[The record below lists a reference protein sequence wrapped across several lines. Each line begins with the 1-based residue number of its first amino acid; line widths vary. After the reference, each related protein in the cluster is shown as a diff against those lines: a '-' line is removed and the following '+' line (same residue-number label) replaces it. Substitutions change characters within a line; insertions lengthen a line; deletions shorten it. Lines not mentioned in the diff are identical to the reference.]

1 MTPTSIRYANAFALK
16 IPLIKPMLMAGVH
29 ITHAETLIVRLETN
43 QGVVGWGENTAA
55 PTHGGQT
62 LEDMLQ
68 AFTQEIQHD
77 LIGIDSH
84 NLSAISK
91 ILGHK
96 YPQGSGAI
104 AAIDIALYDLVG
116 KSLGVPA
123 YTLMGGKQRSSVSP
137 LWLIGT
143 KSVETDIAEAKK
155 CQALGYQFFKLKLG
169 VKTVKEDIQS
179 ALGIRAALGS
189 DVQICADANM
199 GYSSEQAVEFLR
211 GTQAANIAYLEQPL
225 AKDNTTGL
233 KQICELQIAPIGL
246 DESITNISDIIHYK
260 KYGVAGV
267 SLKTLKLGGI
277 SGVLRSASVCDALGM
292 EINLAGK
299 IAETSVASAAVLQLS
314 AALREVNWGIS
325 PSHLYLAEDIVDKP
339 IEPIQGIYSIP
350 NQIGLGVEV
359 NESKLKRF
367 QI

>member
-29 ITHAETLIVRLETN
+29 ISHAETFIVRLETN

-55 PTHGGQT
+55 PSHGGQT
-62 LEDMLQ
+62 LEEMLQ
-68 AFTQEIQHD
+68 AFTHGIQES
-77 LIGIDSH
+77 LIGIDSE

-91 ILGHK
+91 ILSQK
-96 YPQGSGAI
+96 FPNGSGAI

-116 KSLGVPA
+116 KTLGIPA

-155 CQALGYQFFKLKLG
+155 CQAAGYQFFKLKLG
-169 VKTVKEDIQS
+169 VKTVEEDIQS
-179 ALGIRAALGS
+179 ALGIREALGQNM
-189 DVQICADANM
+189 QICADANM
-199 GYSSEQAVEFLR
+199 GYSSEQATQFLK

-225 AKDNTTGL
+225 AKENTAGL
-233 KQICELQIAPIGL
+233 KQICDLQIAPIGL
-246 DESITNISDIIHYK
+246 DESITNISDIIHNK
-260 KYGVAGV
+260 KYGIAGV

-299 IAETSVASAAVLQLS
+299 IAETSIASAAVLQLS

-325 PSHLYLAEDIVDKP
+325 PSHLYLADDVVDKP
-339 IEPIQGIYSIP
+339 IEPIQGVYSIP
-350 NQIGLGVEV
+350 DHIGLGIEV

-367 QI
+367 QS

>member
-1 MTPTSIRYANAFALK
+1 MTPISIRHAHAFALK

-43 QGVVGWGENTAA
+43 QGIVGWGENTAA
-55 PTHGGQT
+55 PSHGGQT
-62 LEDMLQ
+62 LDEMLQ
-68 AFTQEIQHD
+68 AFNHSIQHD
-77 LIGIDSH
+77 LIGIDAH

-91 ILGHK
+91 SLSQK
-96 YPQGSGAI
+96 YPKGSGAI

-116 KSLGVPA
+116 KSLGIPA

-155 CQALGYQFFKLKLG
+155 CQAAGYQFFKLKLG
-169 VKTVKEDIQS
+169 VKTVEEDIQS

-189 DVQICADANM
+189 NIQICADANM
-199 GYSSEQAVEFLR
+199 GYSSEQATEFLK

-225 AKDNTTGL
+225 AKENIAGL
-233 KQICELQIAPIGL
+233 KQICGLQIAPIGL
-246 DESITNISDIIHYK
+246 DESITTISDIINCK
-260 KYGVAGV
+260 QYGVSGV

-277 SGVLRSASVCDALGM
+277 SGVLRSAAVCDALGM

-299 IAETSVASAAVLQLS
+299 IAETSIASAAVLQLS

-325 PSHLYLAEDIVDKP
+325 PSHLYLAEDVVDKP
-339 IEPIQGIYSIP
+339 IEPIEGIYSIP
-350 NQIGLGVEV
+350 DQVGLGVEV